1 MFEGGNQEVSVTQL
15 QWLYFATYKIALKL
29 ITSSGLLWTTSVLDH
44 SRDVCFK
51 PMQSVCLVMFTNISS
66 VCAPVSSDCIP

>member
-44 SRDVCFK
+44 SRNVCFK
-51 PMQSVCLVMFTNISS
+51 HMQSVSLVMFTNKSS
-66 VCAPVSSDCIP
+66 VCASVSSDCIP